1 MIRKIL
7 SVRSSGTTPYC
18 SRHRGFSL
26 VEVMMSLVL
35 VAIGLAL
42 ALPSYRDMVEKRQVT
57 NGAEQLAS
65 FINTA
70 QGVAQKT
77 NRKVTI
83 SYSRTGDDEWC
94 LGMAEDDTICNCKVA
109 PEACLIG
116 SQRFVIDNSYAGDK
130 AMMHSLSSEGT
141 AYYIDPVRGLFLPC
155 VVEPGA
161 EPGVEVC
168 GDMNFADLSGKDN
181 PLDIEIRSQNGDF
194 RLNLMVNNT
203 GRVILCSGDSAHSIP
218 GYQACPTVQ
227 EEAL

>member
-1 MIRKIL
+1 MIRRTL
-7 SVRSSGTTPYC
+7 SARSRGTSPDY

-26 VEVMMSLVL
+26 VEVLMSLVL
-35 VAIGLAL
+35 ISIGIAL

-70 QGVAQKT
+70 QGVAQK
-77 NRKVTI
+77 NNSRVTI
-83 SYSRTGDDEWC
+83 SYTRTGDDEWC

-109 PEACLIG
+109 PEACQIG
-116 SQRFVIDNSYAGDK
+116 SQSFVIDNSYAGDK

-155 VVEPGA
+155 DVQGGKCE
-161 EPGVEVC
+161 EI
-168 GDMNFADLSGKDN
+168 DFADLSGKDD

-203 GRVILCSGDSAHSIP
+203 GRVILCSGDSSHSVP
-218 GYQACPTVQ
+218 GYEPCPVVAV
-227 EEAL
+227 EAEPLL

>member
-1 MIRKIL
+1 MIRRIL
-7 SVRSSGTTPYC
+7 SVRSRGTTPYC

-26 VEVMMSLVL
+26 VELMMSLVL

-83 SYSRTGDDEWC
+83 SYKRTGDDEWC
-94 LGMAEDDTICNCKVA
+94 LGMAMAEDDTICNCKVA
-109 PEACLIG
+109 PEACQIG
-116 SQRFVIDNSYAGDK
+116 SQSFVIDNSYAGDK
-130 AMMHSLSSEGT
+130 AMMHSLSSESA

-155 VVEPGA
+155 DVLDGKCKDIE
-161 EPGVEVC
+161 
-168 GDMNFADLSGKDN
+168 FANLSGEDD